1 MVGTPCAVIQRV
13 TWEQSHCVSTDLA
26 TYKKCRSSR
35 EGQASCAKTLAWF
48 HKSIRRLISTWLNPI
63 YSVVSRFRGA
73 NKLGK
78 KQDDKS
84 GTALIFGSR
93 TEITYLTID
102 LM

>member
-1 MVGTPCAVIQRV
+1 MYSPCAVIQKV
-13 TWEQSHCVSTDLA
+13 TLEQSHCVSTDA
-26 TYKKCRSSR
+26 TTYKKRRSSR
-35 EGQASCAKTLAWF
+35 EGQASCAKALAWF

-63 YSVVSRFRGA
+63 YSFANRFRGA

-84 GTALIFGSR
+84 GTALIFGSMSG
-93 TEITYLTID
+93 ITYLTID